1 VLGVLLVGIVGMH
14 VEVLKMGSSVGAEM
28 QQASQLQSA
37 DGVLRAQV
45 SQLSAPER
53 IEQLAEGMGMF
64 MPGPMDVHMLP
75 ATAGNV
81 GKAISN
87 IREPEPDTFL
97 AGLESERALDGKVA
111 EAAANTSAEG
121 VLGGG
126 ALSVTTTDQAS
137 SDPTD
142 SSTDPNSSDGVTA
155 SDPSG
160 SGTTTPPSSAGGT
173 TDGTAAG
180 TNDSAGGD
188 ATAGDAAAGDST
200 AGESTAGDSTAGDAT
215 GSTPPSTTGSGSTV
229 TQVTQ
234 GTGQDQTQAP
244 TSTNADGAA
253 SLAG

>member
-1 VLGVLLVGIVGMH
+1 MH

-81 GKAISN
+81 GKAISD
-87 IREPEPDTFL
+87 IREPEPDSFL
-97 AGLESERALDGKVA
+97 SGLESERALDGKVA
-111 EAAANTSAEG
+111 AAAANTSAEG

-126 ALSVTTTDQAS
+126 ALSATTTGQTTPDTT
-137 SDPTD
+137 DP
-142 SSTDPNSSDGVTA
+142 STDLNSSDGSTT
-155 SDPSG
+155 SNPTG
-160 SGTTTPPSSAGGT
+160 SGTTTPPSSVGGT
-173 TDGTAAG
+173 TDGTTGG
-180 TNDSAGGD
+180 TTDSTGGD
-188 ATAGDAAAGDST
+188 AGDS
-200 AGESTAGDSTAGDAT
+200 
-215 GSTPPSTTGSGSTV
+215 GSPSTTGSGGTV

-244 TSTNADGAA
+244 TSTSANGAA

>member
-1 VLGVLLVGIVGMH
+1 MLGVLLVGIVGMH

-64 MPGPMDVHMLP
+64 MPGPMDVHMLS

-81 GKAISN
+81 GKAISD
-87 IREPEPDTFL
+87 IREPEPVSFL
-97 AGLESERALDGKVA
+97 EGLESERALDGKVA

-121 VLGGG
+121 ILGGG
-126 ALSVTTTDQAS
+126 ALSITPTGPTS
-137 SDPTD
+137 SDPTE
-142 SSTDPNSSDGVTA
+142 SSTDPSSSDGATT

-173 TDGTAAG
+173 TDGTTEG
-180 TNDSAGGD
+180 TTDSSGGD
-188 ATAGDAAAGDST
+188 ATAGDAA
-200 AGESTAGDSTAGDAT
+200 AGDAT
-215 GSTPPSTTGSGSTV
+215 GSTPPSTTGSGDNV

-234 GTGQDQTQAP
+234 GSGQDQTQAP